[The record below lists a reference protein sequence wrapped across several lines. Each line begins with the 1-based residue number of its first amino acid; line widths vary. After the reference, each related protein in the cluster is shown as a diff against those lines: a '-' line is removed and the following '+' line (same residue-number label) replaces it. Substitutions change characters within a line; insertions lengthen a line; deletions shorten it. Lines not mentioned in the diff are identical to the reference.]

1 MYIQKEEI
9 FTDPEYNQ
17 SSTSEISQ
25 ATDKYT
31 EFIFTRHKKFFH
43 FIISMYT
50 FYLILRGQHSS
61 NV

>member
-31 EFIFTRHKKFFH
+31 EFIFTRHEKFFH
-43 FIISMYT
+43 FIILM
-50 FYLILRGQHSS
+50 
-61 NV
+61 